1 MKGQTFL
8 LLVVSFTALMAHA
21 ACRVVYVDSSDGIN
35 EPGCLVN
42 SSLRCKTLDYAVINI
57 TNSTEVIL
65 LSENNTLTTA
75 VDITHFNNISIV
87 GNQSSTVQCSYQ
99 DEGVRL
105 YFASGH
111 NLRISNIQLVQCGS
125 PRLSTDSQYVE
136 IWAALYILNTTDLVL
151 ESCKFTQSKGTAV
164 VLYDINGNVT
174 IIDSTFDLNSIQ
186 FDNRTH
192 TSPGGGGLYIEHT
205 YCTPGLFSCNS
216 SDNPYNSYSKYLVQS
231 CTFEYNEASRPD
243 TVLQHNFPS
252 SQKLLGVGGGMALA
266 LTGTSSYNTFTIS
279 NSSFLDNA
287 AIAGGGLDITIQDE
301 AASNNIMIEGILFE
315 GNKADMSGGGTRVS
329 YIAPSANNSIL
340 FTDTNFTRNM
350 AIIGGGIECVSSR
363 SQYTTDE
370 LLFKDCSWVENFG
383 QLAAAVDITPD
394 VWDSLSDGF
403 LVSPVFEDCMFTKN
417 HRTVFNTPI
426 SQPPQSY
433 TRITTATM
441 YVDDSVVNLVGLI
454 QFIDNE
460 CRGIYANGGI
470 INVQE
475 NTTVV
480 LEGNNGSQGGAI
492 FFTGFSVLRVYP
504 NTTMIFSRNWATD
517 VGGAI
522 CTHSADQTDFI
533 FSRSCFIQ
541 YYDTSV
547 PPDNWTDVNFY
558 FNDNRAQNYGNSIY
572 TSSLIPC
579 GRSAEVSRDAPVDPH
594 TVFHWKPFHYGD
606 NDTYNIATD
615 PNKVSFENL
624 NSSVVEFSPGEIH
637 NLSLVASDELGQLII
652 AAYQPNLIPIW
663 GHVEID
669 ETYLYISDN
678 GIQIFGDVNA
688 TFQLTLEVIADH
700 RERISVRG
708 QLGKC
713 PPGYIYS
720 KQRKGCLCSAMTEND
735 QYEGIVKCGT
745 LHFTAFLEQG
755 YWAGCTGEDEE
766 LLTSPCPLGYC
777 SYNDTISG
785 LLAMPRNCD
794 DLDKLLCGPQKRTGL
809 VCGDCME
816 TYTVFYH
823 SERYLCDECTTGY
836 WGLMIYVAAELLP
849 LTLFFILIMTL
860 HVKLTSGF
868 VSTFVLFAQV
878 MNFLSLNSLGSVALP
893 QGVNVLVTI
902 FQFLFG
908 FFNLD
913 PFRLDAISF
922 CLWDG
927 ATVLNNLVFMYVTTL
942 YSLLFILLLVWVGR
956 CCPVNKASLL
966 SPIHGISAFIL
977 ITYAQCA
984 KVSFQ
989 ILTFL
994 TLRTQGKEEVKNVIL
1009 LSGTVTYFSIEHA
1022 PYVVVA
1028 LLMIILLC
1036 FPPLLLIAYPAVD
1049 QVGGK
1054 YWSASKFHS
1063 FYLFRKLK
1071 PLLDSFQGSYKDN
1084 YRFFAGVSFIER
1096 LAFAAAFAFSNTA
1109 RNFYTS
1115 IVSVAVVVCLI
1126 HAWAQP
1132 FAKRHHNFIDLFLLA
1147 DLAIINILS
1156 WYNYLATNSNASQ
1169 SAIAYVQVVLV
1180 YIPILYLV
1188 AILVVKLVKRI
1199 KQCQLRHGYNNLREE
1214 ESLAMHDSGLFRRA
1228 EENINMHTDSD
1239 QSQM

>member
-1 MKGQTFL
+1 
-8 LLVVSFTALMAHA
+8 MAHA
-21 ACRVVYVDSSDGIN
+21 ACSVVYVDSSDGIN

-75 VDITHFNNISIV
+75 VDITHFDNISIV

-99 DEGVRL
+99 DEGVGL
-105 YFASGH
+105 YFASGR

-125 PRLSTDSQYVE
+125 PRLSTDRQYVE
-136 IWAALYILNTTDLVL
+136 MWTALYILNTTDLVL
-151 ESCKFTQSKGTAV
+151 ESCKFTQSKGTAI
-164 VLYDINGNVT
+164 VLYDINGIVT

-186 FDNRTH
+186 FDNRTR

-216 SDNPYNSYSKYLVQS
+216 SDNSYNSYSQYLIHS
-231 CTFEYNEASRPD
+231 CIFEYNKASRPD
-243 TVLQHNFPS
+243 SLNSALQSGSP
-252 SQKLLGVGGGMALA
+252 SQKELGVGGGIALS
-266 LTGTSSYNTFTIS
+266 LTGTSSYNTFTIR
-279 NSSFLDNA
+279 NSTFSDNT
-287 AIAGGGLDITIQDE
+287 AIAGGGLDITIQDV
-301 AASNNIMIEGILFE
+301 AASNNITVEDTLFE
-315 GNKADMSGGGTRVS
+315 GNEVNMSGGGARVS
-329 YIAPSANNSIL
+329 YFAQSVNNFIL
-340 FTDTNFTRNM
+340 FTNSNFTKNV
-350 AIIGGGIECVSSR
+350 ATTGGGTECISSR
-363 SQYTTDE
+363 SLYTTNA
-370 LLFKDCSWVENFG
+370 LHFKNCSWVDNTGE
-383 QLAAAVDITPD
+383 LAAAVDITPD

-403 LVSPVFEDCMFTKN
+403 LVSPVFEDCLFTQN
-417 HRTVFNTPI
+417 HRTVFEKPI
-426 SQPPQSY
+426 DQPPQPY
-433 TRITTATM
+433 TRITTAAM
-441 YVDDSVVNLVGLI
+441 YIDARIVNLKGLI

-504 NTTMIFSRNWATD
+504 NTTMKFTRNLATD

-547 PPDNWTDVNFY
+547 PPENWTDVNFY
-558 FNDNRAQNYGNSIY
+558 FNNNRAQNYGNSIY

-615 PNKVSFENL
+615 PDEVNFENL
-624 NSSVVEFSPGEIH
+624 NSSVIEFAPGEVY
-637 NLSLVASDELGQLII
+637 NLPLVASDELGQTIV
-652 AAYQPNLIPIW
+652 AVYQSILTPMQGN
-663 GHVEID
+663 VEID
-669 ETYLYISDN
+669 KTYLYISDN
-678 GIQIFGDVNA
+678 GIRVLGDVNA

-700 RERISVRG
+700 RERISVRV
-708 QLGKC
+708 QLRKC
-713 PPGYIYS
+713 PPGYVYFIPG
-720 KQRKGCLCSAMTEND
+720 KVCVCSATTENH
-735 QYEGIVKCGT
+735 QYDGVVQCGT
-745 LHFTAFLEQG
+745 NPFTAYLEQG
-755 YWAGCTGEDEE
+755 YWAGCTDEDEK

-777 SYNDTISG
+777 SYSGTISG
-785 LLAMPRNCD
+785 LLAMPITCD
-794 DLDKLLCGPQKRTGL
+794 DLDKVLCGRKGRTGL
-809 VCGDCME
+809 VCGDCIE
-816 TYTVFYH
+816 GYSVFFH
-823 SERYLCDECTTGY
+823 SERHLCDKCTTGY
-836 WGLMIYVAAELLP
+836 WGLLIYVAAELLP

-860 HVKLTSGF
+860 HIKLTSGF

-878 MNFLSLNSLGSVALP
+878 MDFLSLNSLGSVALP

-908 FFNLD
+908 FLNLD

-1036 FPPLLLIAYPAVD
+1036 FPPLLLMSYPTIDRVA
-1049 QVGGK
+1049 GRCRNIPT
-1054 YWSASKFHS
+1054 FRS

-1071 PLLDSFQGSYKDN
+1071 PLLDSFQGTYKDN
-1084 YRFFAGVSFIER
+1084 YRFFAGISFLER

-1109 RNFYTS
+1109 HNFYAS
-1115 IVSVAVVVCLI
+1115 IVSVTVVVFLL

-1156 WYNYLATNSNASQ
+1156 WYNYLIIDDDDESV
-1169 SAIAYVQVVLV
+1169 SAVAYVQVVLV
-1180 YIPILYLV
+1180 YVPIIYIAAV
-1188 AILVVKLVKRI
+1188 MVVKLMKCVK
-1199 KQCQLRHGYNNLREE
+1199 KCPSSKGYENIVREE
-1214 ESLAMHDSGLFRRA
+1214 EILSMTDSGLFARA
-1228 EENINMHTDSD
+1228 EEKINTNSD
-1239 QSQM
+1239 QLPP